1 MGARRRLL
9 ACGVCEPPSKD
20 SLPSDGKALARG
32 FLALGLDELEAARA
46 ELAREL
52 RVDPTTEGGREGG
65 AMRFRVRG
73 VQHSPA
79 RKPSVLVRSEA
90 GRSACVPL
98 PSTVT
103 SLTGHK
109 VTFFVPFLRGDPDLA
124 PPHAQHTPH

>member
-9 ACGVCEPPSKD
+9 ACGVCEPRSSD
-20 SLPSDGKALARG
+20 SLPSDGNALARG

-52 RVDPTTEGGREGG
+52 RVDPTAEGGREGG

-79 RKPSVLVRSEA
+79 RKPSVLVRSA
-90 GRSACVPL
+90 KADGGIDGGSPRVLRVHSRCQ
-98 PSTVT
+98 VT
-103 SLTGHK
+103 SLTGH
-109 VTFFVPFLRGDPDLA
+109 R
-124 PPHAQHTPH
+124 